1 MNNNT
6 LDFIL
11 YRITTNHI
19 LTIIWIFDMT
29 CSLLFIIMIHYS
41 SHYYHSFIL
50 LSLTLSVN
58 ITNIITDIEIMVH
71 KV

>member
-11 YRITTNHI
+11 YLITTNHI
-19 LTIIWIFDMT
+19 LTIIWIFDMLT
-29 CSLLFIIMIHYS
+29 TLMSFFII
-41 SHYYHSFIL
+41 HYYHSFIL